1 MICRYG
7 EVTNETHK
15 QMGAL
20 LQLYFASEEKKKK
33 DYLLSQKQKEKLK
46 PIYKLQK
53 GSEKTRLIIKH
64 KLIIFRLWLIVIFV
78 LFLTVFMQFLPFVI
92 QTQKQFN

>member
-1 MICRYG
+1 M
-7 EVTNETHK
+7 TNETHK

-46 PIYKLQK
+46 PIHKLQK
-53 GSEKTRLIIKH
+53 GSEKNK
-64 KLIIFRLWLIVIFV
+64 VNN
-78 LFLTVFMQFLPFVI
+78 
-92 QTQKQFN
+92 QTQTNYISTMVNSDICTFSYSFYAIFAIRHSDAKAI